1 FLYAVAVKGTTGVRD
16 SHEEDLGAYLS
27 MLKKYSQVPVLAGFG
42 VSNAEQAHAMSNHCD
57 GVIVGSKIVDLLH
70 QGKTTEVHDLIQASI
85 KKNPSYSESLAK
97 DRFLFL

>member
-1 FLYAVAVKGTTGVRD
+1 
-16 SHEEDLGAYLS
+16 

-70 QGKTTEVHDLIQASI
+70 QGKENEVRELMQASI
-85 KKNPSYSESLAK
+85 TKKPSFS
-97 DRFLFL
+97 